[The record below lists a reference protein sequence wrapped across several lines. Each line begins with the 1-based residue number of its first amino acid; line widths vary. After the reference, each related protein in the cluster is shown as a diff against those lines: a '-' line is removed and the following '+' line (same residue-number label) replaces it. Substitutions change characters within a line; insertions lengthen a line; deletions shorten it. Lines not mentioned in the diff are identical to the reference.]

1 MVTVHHFCCSS
12 TFILKTG
19 PKMCNSKELAVSN
32 AKLLISIYY
41 NKVARNGPNKFN
53 VKYFLENYLIKI
65 MNFFAKKRSTK
76 IKGNRFW
83 VKMVFH
89 EMVMQIGSGLSLSVT
104 R

>member
-1 MVTVHHFCCSS
+1 MGFTKKKKS
-12 TFILKTG
+12 
-19 PKMCNSKELAVSN
+19 MN
-32 AKLLISIYY
+32 LLTNLNIVLDEKISIYY